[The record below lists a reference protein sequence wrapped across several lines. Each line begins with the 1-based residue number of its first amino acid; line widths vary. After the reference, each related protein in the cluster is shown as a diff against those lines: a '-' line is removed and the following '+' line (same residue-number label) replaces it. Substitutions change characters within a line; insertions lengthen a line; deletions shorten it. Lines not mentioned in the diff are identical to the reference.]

1 MKKRVVAKKLA
12 SVAASA
18 AIILTL
24 AGILPAAAHAE
35 NFQFITDIRVEAGED
50 AYDALE
56 DDGYS
61 VRAVGLNAASG
72 EGQIYLGYKI
82 NDGDPVTNVVI
93 SADVGDAFDSEDGIH
108 YVSAGHVDTEAGN
121 GEGGGCVYMTQDPKA
136 GAPLV
141 GLDILR
147 AGGSTM
153 GADLAKKEPLLP
165 ITNDGAE
172 IVRKTDGTPADLEV
186 NSADTTIYLAQVRDG
201 LVKAYIKDVTVI
213 TAASKEDAV
222 FTAAS
227 NGYNYYVDGDVD
239 ASGETYTLLAYE
251 RTADRDEAIRSLI
264 AVSADLTTLMEN
276 DQIIAG
282 SEEAPA
288 EKTAEEE
295 PAAEEEAA
303 SQEQTEEP
311 VAEDEAAAE
320 EQTGV
325 SEEEAQQAAGEV
337 QEDTSSDVPD
347 GTEVQMTA
355 AAIDISGVEYDRL
368 TETQIAGDTPYFLYI
383 SKDEKAGNPITMI
396 YAGDSTDVTETTLG
410 AWVYGYF
417 TAKGQSS
424 ASSYVINEDKLESLQ
439 DKDSVYVKMP
449 VNLLTGEAGEGGIA
463 LQTTPLTL
471 SYLTGQKGLPEGSL
485 VLNGLTKATYDPP
498 QIARNYNGAESD
510 LPASAFGRTS
520 AVIIILGVLA
530 ITAAVIVSTRVMKK
544 RKAEQEAKENASK

>member
-1 MKKRVVAKKLA
+1 MKKRVVTKKLA
-12 SVAASA
+12 SIAVAAA
-18 AIILTL
+18 MILSL
-24 AGILPAAAHAE
+24 SGILPAAAHAE
-35 NFQFITDIRVEAGED
+35 SFQFITDIRIEAGED
-50 AYDALE
+50 AYQALE

-61 VRAVGLNAASG
+61 VRSVGLNANSG
-72 EGQIYLGYKI
+72 DGQIYLGYKI

-108 YVSAGHVDTEAGN
+108 YVSAGHVDAEAGN

-311 VAEDEAAAE
+311 AAEDEAAAE